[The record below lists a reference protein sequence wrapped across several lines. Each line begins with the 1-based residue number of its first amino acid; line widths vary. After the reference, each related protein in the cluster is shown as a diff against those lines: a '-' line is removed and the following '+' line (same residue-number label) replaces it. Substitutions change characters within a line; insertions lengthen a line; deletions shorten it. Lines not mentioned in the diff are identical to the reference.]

1 MVRVK
6 INHPNIATEAGY
18 GCMSIK
24 RSRTG
29 MFTERSKMRH
39 ILISLLLGLL
49 PSLLSAGS
57 VEIIDANATASGHGR
72 YHIQVTLRH
81 TDSGWEHYA
90 NAWRVLAP
98 DGSILGERR
107 LLHPHV
113 DEQPFTR
120 GLTIT
125 IPDEVTEVEIEAQ
138 DSRHGTGKQR
148 FRIRLHQ

>member
-1 MVRVK
+1 MRYT
-6 INHPNIATEAGY
+6 IIA
-18 GCMSIK
+18 
-24 RSRTG
+24 
-29 MFTERSKMRH
+29 
-39 ILISLLLGLL
+39 LLLGLQ
-49 PSLLSAGS
+49 PGLLSAGG
-57 VEIIDANATASGHGR
+57 VEIISAIANAAGNGR

-138 DSRHGTGKQR
+138 DSRHGIGRQR
-148 FRIRLHQ
+148 FRIRLHR